1 MKDRD
6 VFRFTLLVFCL
17 AVGLLALPTG
27 NADAQLVDCEAS
39 DQGGNLNAPGGC
51 IAKNLEEQIGAGHGD
66 VNTPG
71 SAVYLIKRDPARSIR
86 RGRQLFQRK
95 FSAAQGQGPRVN
107 LGSTGD
113 ITQNRALGAGLADSC
128 AACHGRPRG
137 SAGHGGDVNTFPDSR
152 DSPHLFGLG
161 IVEQLAEEV
170 TEDLRAIRDQAIE
183 DAQTGGSTTLI
194 DADFE
199 NGEDGFVFVRDSGS
213 SLYVRSGFFVF
224 SDPPTTTLAIQLGD
238 QDNATVTDMQGHWET
253 SFELSSP
260 ADVTISFVYR
270 MTQSSEYESDEI
282 SRTFFQLDGTA
293 PTLLAEIQGDGN
305 GGSFRTTGFQN
316 FSTTFLGLAAG
327 THTIKLIGFNN
338 KKTFNDEFSNY
349 AFDDVRVTAD
359 LGPGPVTVPLV
370 SKGISFGQI
379 TAEPDGT
386 VDTSQVEGVDPDL
399 RIKPF
404 FAQGATIS
412 MREFL
417 IGAFNAEMGLQAW
430 DPVLCAATDPVNP
443 QKATSPSGFVFDPAH
458 DTFERPPAC
467 DAFSD
472 PDGDGVTGEID
483 PAVVDHMEFYL
494 LNYFKPGQYK
504 VTQRANEGL
513 ELMRDIGCTECHV
526 QNLTIDSDRRVADVE
541 TVYDPLNGIFNDL
554 FATASTRFGDPVD
567 DGDPFPQLLPAQDP
581 FVVENIFTDLKRHDL
596 GLAFEERDFDG
607 TRLVEHITE
616 PLWGVATT
624 APYGHD
630 GRSVNLDQV
639 IRRHG
644 GEAQGVTDSYVDLT
658 EDQQAKIL
666 EFLNTLVLF
675 PPDDTASNLNPGD
688 PNATDVQDPA
698 VHGSINLG
706 ALFQIPSEG
715 PE

>member
-1 MKDRD
+1 MNGVLRGLT
-6 VFRFTLLVFCL
+6 VTTCVLLAGLLL
-17 AVGLLALPTG
+17 AVGSA
-27 NADAQLVDCEAS
+27 NAQLVDCEAS
-39 DQGGNLNAPGGC
+39 DQGGNIDAPGGC
-51 IAKNLEEQIGAGHGD
+51 IAKTLEEQVGAGHGD

-71 SAVYLIKRDPARSIR
+71 SAVYLIKRDPARSVR

-107 LGSTGD
+107 FGSTGD

-170 TEDLRAIRDQAIE
+170 TEDLRAIRDQAIA
-183 DAQTGGSTTLI
+183 DAQLGG
-194 DADFE
+194 
-199 NGEDGFVFVRDSGS
+199 
-213 SLYVRSGFFVF
+213 
-224 SDPPTTTLAIQLGD
+224 
-238 QDNATVTDMQGHWET
+238 TVTRSLT
-253 SFELSSP
+253 
-260 ADVTISFVYR
+260 
-270 MTQSSEYESDEI
+270 
-282 SRTFFQLDGTA
+282 
-293 PTLLAEIQGDGN
+293 
-305 GGSFRTTGFQN
+305 
-316 FSTTFLGLAAG
+316 
-327 THTIKLIGFNN
+327 
-338 KKTFNDEFSNY
+338 
-349 AFDDVRVTAD
+349 
-359 LGPGPVTVPLV
+359 
-370 SKGISFGQI
+370 SKGISFGSI
-379 TAEPDGT
+379 TAYSDGS

-399 RIKPF
+399 RVKPF

-443 QKATSPSGFVFDPAH
+443 QAAVSPSGFVFDPAH

-467 DAFSD
+467 DEFAD
-472 PDGDGVTGEID
+472 PDGDGVAGEID

-494 LNYFKPGQYK
+494 LNYFKPGQGE
-504 VTQRANEGL
+504 VTNRAEQGL
-513 ELMRDIGCTECHV
+513 AVMKNIGCTECHV

-541 TVYDPLNGIFNDL
+541 TEHDPFNGIFNQL
-554 FATASTRFGDPVD
+554 FATASTRFVVVH
-567 DGDPFPQLLPAQDP
+567 DGDPFPQLLPAQNS

-596 GLAFEERDFDG
+596 GPAFEERDFDG
-607 TRLVEHITE
+607 SRLVEHITE

-630 GRSVNLDQV
+630 GRSMNLDQV

-644 GEAQGVTDSYVDLT
+644 GEAQAAADAYRALNDNNRDKVLD
-658 EDQQAKIL
+658 
-666 EFLNTLVLF
+666 FLNTLVLF

-715 PE
+715 GE